1 MTRPAPP
8 HAGHSLAAKA
18 RVTAAGSSAS
28 VMYRAYQGQLAGH
41 TTGEIFVRAAEYLKL
56 AATNTPA
63 TTHTSIQARH

>member
-1 MTRPAPP
+1 
-8 HAGHSLAAKA
+8 
-18 RVTAAGSSAS
+18 
-28 VMYRAYQGQLAGH
+28 MYRAYQGQLAGH